1 MGIDA
6 KLVNELRQRTGAGI
20 MDCKRALEQTE
31 GDLDKAIAFLRE
43 KGMASASKKAGRVA
57 AEGLVE
63 AYIHMGG
70 RIGVLVEVNCETDF
84 VARSED
90 FKNFCREVAMQI
102 AAANPKYLS
111 KEDVPADELEQERQ
125 IYRKQALESGKPEKI
140 VDKIAEGKLNK
151 YFQEV
156 CLLEQ
161 PYIRE
166 QKMTVEQ
173 LRKEIVAKTGENVVI
188 RRFARF
194 ELGEGIKKKKQDLA
208 AEVAAQLK
216 EHQKKE

>member
-156 CLLEQ
+156 C
-161 PYIRE
+161 
-166 QKMTVEQ
+166 
-173 LRKEIVAKTGENVVI
+173 
-188 RRFARF
+188 
-194 ELGEGIKKKKQDLA
+194 
-208 AEVAAQLK
+208 
-216 EHQKKE
+216 